1 MANVVKY
8 TSIFEK
14 YFKRYSKKYRSLPED
29 IEALSK
35 ILIQNPTIGTNLGNN
50 IYKIRLSSK
59 SKNKGKSGG
68 FRVITYLVTQKNDNY
83 EVNLIIIYD
92 KSDIKDIPKQ
102 KLLKIVN
109 DILG

>member
-14 YFKRYSKKYRSLPED
+14 YYKRYSKKYQSLSQD
-29 IEALSK
+29 IESLEK
-35 ILIQNPTIGTNLGNN
+35 TLIQNPTIGIYLGNN
-50 IYKIRLSSK
+50 IYKVRLSTK

-68 FRVITYLVTQKNDNY
+68 FRVITYLLTQKNDDC

-92 KSDIKDIPKQ
+92 KSEIKDISKQ
-102 KLLKIVN
+102 KLLKIIN
-109 DILG
+109 DIFE